1 MKIKLKDVSER
12 DNGRLVQMIKD
23 FVPYTVKKLGY
34 GKPFLIKIVSDKKN
48 SSNPLGKT
56 AFYSPEDFSITLFVD
71 NRHDKDILRS
81 LSHEIVHHAQN
92 CMGRLDSDM
101 ATGEGYAQKNADL
114 RKLEAEAYLL
124 GNGLLFRDWEDSTKE
139 QDKMNKEENVQEATI
154 LNPFG
159 KRRKDPELAKIKKHL
174 LTHSEVAEF
183 LDPRDKLEFW
193 VQLGNMEDAS
203 KYMKKMGRLAQ
214 MVLDNSP
221 ELEEK
226 VSHYDEV
233 NEEWVAVN
241 ETVQYTPDRHEQL
254 FEILKKKVIK

>member
-139 QDKMNKEENVQEATI
+139 QDKMNKEENVQEATK
-154 LNPFG
+154 LN
-159 KRRKDPELAKIKKHL
+159 KR
-174 LTHSEVAEF
+174 
-183 LDPRDKLEFW
+183 
-193 VQLGNMEDAS
+193 
-203 KYMKKMGRLAQ
+203 
-214 MVLDNSP
+214 VLDSSP

-226 VSHYDEV
+226 VSHYDELS
-233 NEEWVAVN
+233 EEWVAVN
-241 ETVQYTPDRHEQL
+241 ETVQHTPDRHEQL